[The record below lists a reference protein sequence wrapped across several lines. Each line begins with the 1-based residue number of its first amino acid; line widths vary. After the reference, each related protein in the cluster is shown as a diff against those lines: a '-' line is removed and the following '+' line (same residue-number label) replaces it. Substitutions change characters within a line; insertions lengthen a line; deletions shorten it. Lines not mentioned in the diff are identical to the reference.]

1 VHKGRCSQCGGRHHV
16 RLPGRTA
23 RAFLA
28 VGGPRNH
35 ATSEIDKIS
44 KRKIDR
50 PARKRGMLFLTA

>member
-1 VHKGRCSQCGGRHHV
+1 M
-16 RLPGRTA
+16 A

-28 VGGPRNH
+28 VSGPRNR